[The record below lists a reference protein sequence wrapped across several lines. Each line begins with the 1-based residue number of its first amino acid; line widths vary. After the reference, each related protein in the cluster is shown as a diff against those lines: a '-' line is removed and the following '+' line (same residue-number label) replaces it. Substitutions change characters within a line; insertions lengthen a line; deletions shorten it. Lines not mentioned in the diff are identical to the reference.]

1 MEIKGTVKAV
11 LEVKSGAK
19 RDGGQW
25 SSQTVVLHI
34 EDEKFPKDVAIDVAG
49 DNCGKLGEGDK
60 VTAQCDVSSREWQGK
75 WFTTVRAWKVEVTE
89 KAPKGGDLPF

>member
-11 LEVKSGAK
+11 LDVRSGAK

-34 EDEKFPKDVAIDVAG
+34 DGEHPKDVAIDVSG
-49 DNCGKLGEGDK
+49 DNCGKCGIGDT

-75 WFTTVRAWKVEVTE
+75 WFTAVRAWKIEVE
-89 KAPKGGDLPF
+89 KSGCPF